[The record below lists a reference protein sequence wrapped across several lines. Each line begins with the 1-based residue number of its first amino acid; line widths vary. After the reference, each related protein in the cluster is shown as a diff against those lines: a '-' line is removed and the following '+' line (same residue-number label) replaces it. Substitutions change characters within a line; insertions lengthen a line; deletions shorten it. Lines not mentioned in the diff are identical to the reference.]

1 MAVAAA
7 VLTLRRHNEAEFGT
21 LTLSDRLLLL
31 LRLALALHVVQE

>member
-1 MAVAAA
+1 MAAA

-31 LRLALALHVVQE
+31 LLRLALALHVVQE